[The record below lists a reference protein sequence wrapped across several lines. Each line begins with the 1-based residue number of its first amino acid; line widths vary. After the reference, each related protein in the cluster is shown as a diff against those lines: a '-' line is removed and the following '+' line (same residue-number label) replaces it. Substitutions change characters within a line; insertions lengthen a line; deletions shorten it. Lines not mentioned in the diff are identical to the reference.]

1 MTSQIGH
8 SEALN
13 GRSEALGVLRSNP
26 ESKIFERVI
35 KKNPMVN
42 RSETAIEEPQIV
54 IWRHEKATKGPKDPS
69 RGPQWSPRS
78 LRCPQRRPNR
88 LSRGPKRPSKDTK
101 RPSKAT
107 KKLSKGPKKLSRGPK
122 RSSKGSKWPS
132 RGPQ

>member
-35 KKNPMVN
+35 KKTPMVN

-54 IWRHEKATKGPKDPS
+54 IWRHERATKRAQRS
-69 RGPQWSPRS
+69 IQRSPVV
-78 LRCPQRRPNR
+78 
-88 LSRGPKRPSKDTK
+88 
-101 RPSKAT
+101 T
-107 KKLSKGPKKLSRGPK
+107 KK
-122 RSSKGSKWPS
+122 
-132 RGPQ
+132 PQVPTEKPQ